1 MSLFES
7 VVIFSIIMIAVRY
20 SVCAY
25 VKTNYRFPPSK
36 DK

>member
-7 VVIFSIIMIAVRY
+7 VVIFSTIMVAMRY
-20 SVCAY
+20 SVCTY

>member
-7 VVIFSIIMIAVRY
+7 VVIFSIIMVAVRY
-20 SVCAY
+20 SVCIH
-25 VKTNYRFPPSK
+25 VRTNYRFPPSK